1 MAFRTWGKL
10 LLTALG
16 VSVLAGAGQL
26 GVAYGFGIVRLAG
39 DFTDATVNRWPA
51 QLVWVSWFATVA
63 AVVGAVVAERI
74 ARAEPVAATTTGQ
87 LGVAGAAALGA
98 TVVAPLCM
106 QPARATELS
115 GVDPVWAVGICA
127 VLGAVA
133 GAGAALAVLL
143 RPPLGWNLTM
153 VAGAVWLVALISSL
167 PALVGTGPLPTVR
180 LGVFEPGWLDAAA
193 AQRLAMVL
201 LPLVALLAGA
211 ASGAL
216 ARWRGHPPLIGGAS
230 GAAGPVLVAFAYLAA
245 GPGDSVDRYQL
256 APYHGALI
264 AVATGVLGSAAAT
277 LARWPL
283 VTSGQPADQPAT
295 PGEAV
300 GDPAIE
306 PTDIL
311 RPLPAGPAVPVTGD
325 ADGADPVGPP
335 ASDTASARRVPAT
348 VGDPLPDGRP
358 ATGTPAGSTPAHWEW
373 PTAAGTAPSAQGA
386 MPRTTDVHAPAD
398 GPAVSRTPDA
408 PRTPDASPVADAL
421 PAEASPAPDAS
432 RPGGDDSGVTVAP
445 VPRPKRARKPRGGTE
460 PVPAAETP
468 PPTGAPDPTG
478 TPDPAVLTGR
488 SAAGSVGARR
498 SGAAVTADATGKARP
513 GSPRDKGT
521 AADPTGPAGP
531 GSTPGV
537 EEVADGAPDGAGT
550 TGPAAT
556 PALRRAGPT
565 FFEAPSFDD
574 VVQPTPPEPTWT
586 SDATRD
592 WSPPAEPDSQ
602 PAPAGPDPRPRPR
615 RPLPDLGRVTSWDA
629 FASTVRRAGPTAAVD
644 HDGVGPQ
651 PHDPRPAE
659 PGPSE
664 LDRTDPG
671 RTDGGRTDDG
681 RTDDGRTDPG
691 PGDTRPDESE
701 PGDSEPGTATPVAA
715 GDAIEDPAT
724 GRSRLRRA
732 LFRRN
737 RARTPDDAAPTA
749 ERDDHREQQTLPA
762 QDEEYVDWVTGL
774 ARPAPDQDG
783 GPENA
788 GQRSLRSPGRHH
800 RD

>member
-26 GVAYGFGIVRLAG
+26 GIAYGFGIVRLVG

-63 AVVGAVVAERI
+63 AVVGAVVVERV
-74 ARAEPVAATTTGQ
+74 ARAEPLMSTMTGR

-143 RPPLGWNLTM
+143 RPPVGWNLAM
-153 VAGAVWLVALISSL
+153 VAGVVWLVALLSSL

-193 AQRLAMVL
+193 AQRLAMLL

-216 ARWRGHPPLIGGAS
+216 ARRRGHPPLIGGAS

-264 AVATGVLGSAAAT
+264 AVATGALGSAAAT

-283 VTSGQPADQPAT
+283 VTSGRPADRPAT
-295 PGEAV
+295 PGGAV

-311 RPLPAGPAVPVTGD
+311 RPLPIGPTVPATGD

-335 ASDTASARRVPAT
+335 TSDTASARRVPAT
-348 VGDPLPDGRP
+348 VGDPLSEDRSGGTRDRS
-358 ATGTPAGSTPAHWEW
+358 ATGTPAGITPAHWEW
-373 PTAAGTAPSAQGA
+373 PMAAEAARPMPAAPGAPS
-386 MPRTTDVHAPAD
+386 RPAD
-398 GPAVSRTPDA
+398 PHV
-408 PRTPDASPVADAL
+408 
-421 PAEASPAPDAS
+421 PAEASRAADATPPATDAS
-432 RPGGDDSGVTVAP
+432 PIAGALPATDTSRPADEDAGVTAAEA
-445 VPRPKRARKPRGGTE
+445 PRPKRVRRPRAGAGRQ
-460 PVPAAETP
+460 VPTAETP
-468 PPTGAPDPTG
+468 PPAEVPGPIDTEPAEVPGPTD
-478 TPDPAVLTGR
+478 TEPAEVPGPTDTEPADVTDR
-488 SAAGSVGARR
+488 SAADAAGA
-498 SGAAVTADATGKARP
+498 SRP
-513 GSPRDKGT
+513 G
-521 AADPTGPAGP
+521 TGV
-531 GSTPGV
+531 TV
-537 EEVADGAPDGAGT
+537 T
-550 TGPAAT
+550 PAAT
-556 PALRRAGPT
+556 PVRRRAEPT
-565 FFEAPSFDD
+565 FFEAPTFDD
-574 VVQPTPPEPTWT
+574 VVQPAPPEPTRT
-586 SDATRD
+586 GDDGPRD
-592 WSPPAEPDSQ
+592 PSPPAAPDSR
-602 PAPAGPDPRPRPR
+602 PDPVDPDPRPR

-629 FASTVRRAGPTAAVD
+629 FGNAVRRAGPTTTDSRGAA
-644 HDGVGPQ
+644 GQQ
-651 PHDPRPAE
+651 PPAPRPAE

-664 LDRTDPG
+664 LG
-671 RTDGGRTDDG
+671 RADGGRDG
-681 RTDDGRTDPG
+681 VGPATHPG
-691 PGDTRPDESE
+691 PVDGDRTGPGPDDAESVDAG
-701 PGDSEPGTATPVAA
+701 PGGTSPVAA
-715 GDAIEDPAT
+715 GAVPEDPAT
-724 GRSRLRRA
+724 SRSRLRRA

-737 RARTPDDAAPTA
+737 RARTADDAAPAT
-749 ERDDHREQQTLPA
+749 EQDDRREQQPLPA

-774 ARPAPDQDG
+774 ARPVPEKDG
-783 GPENA
+783 GPEGT
-788 GQRSLRSPGRHH
+788 GQRSLRSSGRHH

>member
-26 GVAYGFGIVRLAG
+26 GVAYGFGIVRLVG

-63 AVVGAVVAERI
+63 AVVGAVVVERI
-74 ARAEPVAATTTGQ
+74 ARAEPLMATTTGQ
-87 LGVAGAAALGA
+87 LGVAGVAALGA
-98 TVVAPLCM
+98 TVVALLCM

-133 GAGAALAVLL
+133 GAGAAFAVLL
-143 RPPLGWNLTM
+143 RPPLGWNLAM
-153 VAGAVWLVALISSL
+153 MAGAVWLVALLSSL

-180 LGVFEPGWLDAAA
+180 LGVFEPGWLDDAA
-193 AQRLAMVL
+193 AQRLAMLL

-245 GPGDSVDRYQL
+245 GPGNPVDRYQL

-264 AVATGVLGSAAAT
+264 AVATGALGSAAAT

-283 VTSGQPADQPAT
+283 VTSGRPADQRADRPAT

-311 RPLPAGPAVPVTGD
+311 RPLPIGPTVPVTGD

-335 ASDTASARRVPAT
+335 TSDTASARRVPAT
-348 VGDPLPDGRP
+348 VGDPLPEDRSGGTRDRA

-373 PTAAGTAPSAQGA
+373 PMATEAARATPAAQGA
-386 MPRTTDVHAPAD
+386 PPRPTDPHA
-398 GPAVSRTPDA
+398 
-408 PRTPDASPVADAL
+408 
-421 PAEASPAPDAS
+421 PAEASRPADATPPAAAPRPAEASRPADATPPAADAS
-432 RPGGDDSGVTVAP
+432 RPADEGAGVPAAET
-445 VPRPKRARKPRGGTE
+445 PRPKRVRRPRAGVGLR
-460 PVPAAETP
+460 VPAAETP
-468 PPTGAPDPTG
+468 PPADVPGPTD
-478 TPDPAVLTGR
+478 TEP
-488 SAAGSVGARR
+488 
-498 SGAAVTADATGKARP
+498 AAVTDQSAADAAGASRPDTGV
-513 GSPRDKGT
+513 T
-521 AADPTGPAGP
+521 AT
-531 GSTPGV
+531 
-537 EEVADGAPDGAGT
+537 
-550 TGPAAT
+550 PAAT
-556 PALRRAGPT
+556 PARRRAEPT
-565 FFEAPSFDD
+565 FFEAPTFDD
-574 VVQPTPPEPTWT
+574 VVHPAPPEPTGAG
-586 SDATRD
+586 DDGPRD
-592 WSPPAEPDSQ
+592 PSPPAAPDSR
-602 PAPAGPDPRPRPR
+602 PDPVDPDPRPRPR

-629 FASTVRRAGPTAAVD
+629 FGNAVRRAGPTATDNRGAA
-644 HDGVGPQ
+644 GQQ
-651 PHDPRPAE
+651 PTDPRPAG

-664 LDRTDPG
+664 PG
-671 RTDGGRTDDG
+671 RSDDG
-681 RTDDGRTDPG
+681 RDGGDRTGAGQTAHPG
-691 PGDTRPDESE
+691 PDESE
-701 PGDSEPGTATPVAA
+701 SADAGSASAGPVAA
-715 GDAIEDPAT
+715 GAVPEDPAT
-724 GRSRLRRA
+724 SRSRLRRA

-737 RARTPDDAAPTA
+737 RARTAEDAAPTA
-749 ERDDHREQQTLPA
+749 EQDDRREQQPLPA

-774 ARPAPDQDG
+774 ARPVPDQDG
-783 GPENA
+783 GPEGT
-788 GQRSLRSPGRHH
+788 GQRSLRSSGRHH